1 MIHSLISRFVFVL
14 FFGAFMPGCDQT
26 GTTPG
31 GNDSRWHLVDSTDP
45 TDGSKTVHMMI
56 AAENHLPS
64 QKDRAALVLGCED
77 GTTDVYVI
85 WRQYLGSYDLDVTW
99 RVGSGEE
106 VTELWRLSTDN
117 EAIFAPEPVALI
129 KSMMANELFLIKTA
143 PFGSGPETLVFKT
156 AGLEAEFAP
165 LQEACAW

>member
-1 MIHSLISRFVFVL
+1 MSHLLISRLVIAL
-14 FFGAFMPGCDQT
+14 FFGTFLPACDQAE
-26 GTTPG
+26 TTPG
-31 GNDSRWHLVDSTDP
+31 GNESRWHQVVSADP
-45 TDGSKTVHMMI
+45 ADGSKIVHMMI

-64 QKDRAALVLGCED
+64 QKDRAALVLSCE
-77 GTTDVYVI
+77 GGVTDVYVI

-106 VTELWRLSTDN
+106 VTELWSLSTDN

-129 KSMMANELFLIKTA
+129 KSMMANEVFLIKTA
-143 PFGSGPETLVFKT
+143 PFGSGPETLVFNT
-156 AGLEAEFAP
+156 AGLEAGITP